1 MVILEQPI
9 TREAFFDFI
18 EKPENAERDYELIEG
33 RIKHTL
39 TDGRSSAVTTRI
51 GGLFTIFLINHD
63 LGRLTGA
70 DGGYLVNGN
79 PYIPDV
85 AYMSYAR
92 QAEPIYD
99 RGYNVLA
106 PDLAVEVLSP
116 TDGDITPKVVNYLNA
131 GTVVWVANP
140 ITYTITVYIPGETPD
155 TRTIK
160 QSVSGGNVLP
170 GFNIAVKDAFPDYKS
185 E

>member
-1 MVILEQPI
+1 MVISEQPI
-9 TREAFFDFI
+9 TKEAFFDFI
-18 EKPENAERDYELIEG
+18 QQPENADHDYELIEG
-33 RIKHTL
+33 RIVAVVSH
-39 TDGRSSAVTTRI
+39 GESSASALRI

-63 LGRLTGA
+63 IGRVTGA
-70 DGGYLVNGN
+70 DGGYIVNGY

-92 QAEPIYD
+92 QAEPEYD
-99 RGYNVLA
+99 RGYNILA

-140 ITYTITVYIPGETPD
+140 ATYVITVYVPGEKPD
-155 TRTIK
+155 TRIIGQTL
-160 QSVSGGNVLP
+160 SGGDVLP
-170 GFNIAVKDAFPDYKS
+170 GFSIAVKDAFPDYKS